1 MIAELDRRGVAD
13 SYYAIDYST
22 EAIEYVRSTL
32 PNVHAV
38 TGDVTESAELFRGHI
53 FDVVI
58 CAHVLEHLEEPQ
70 RFLKSLHG
78 LNYKNFLAE
87 VPLENLFFGKIK
99 SLFQNRENHPAG
111 YVQFFDKRSFRNVLI
126 DAGLNIV
133 DQNSVRCFNC
143 IIRLTRSI

>member
-22 EAIEYVRSTL
+22 EAIEYVHSTL
-32 PNVHAV
+32 SNVHAV

-87 VPLENLFFGKIK
+87 VPLENLFFW
-99 SLFQNRENHPAG
+99 QN
-111 YVQFFDKRSFRNVLI
+111 
-126 DAGLNIV
+126 
-133 DQNSVRCFNC
+133 
-143 IIRLTRSI
+143 